1 MEIIALDKKNLRVFV
16 LIAFVGGVIALVSG
30 ALLGDRAVNF
40 ERRAM
45 RASGVVIDN
54 VANMG
59 GQNQVSYY
67 PKIRFRSSDGL
78 DVTFISSSGK
88 NDAEFQAGEGVTVL
102 YDPQRPTTAVIGSF
116 WSRWGLSV
124 LLIGLGL
131 VALIAAAMVQRSR
144 RSSEG
149 RALMS
154 QVPQADKADL
164 DTILRASVPAGFHKR
179 STAL

>member
-1 MEIIALDKKNLRVFV
+1 METMETIALDKKNLRMFV
-16 LIAFVGGVIALVSG
+16 LIAFVGGVIALVAG
-30 ALLGDRAVNF
+30 GLLGARAVKF

-67 PKIRFRSSDGL
+67 PKIRFRTSEGL
-78 DVTFISSSGK
+78 DVTFMSSSGK
-88 NDAEFQAGEGVTVL
+88 NDAEFQVGEGVTVL
-102 YDPQRPTTAVIGSF
+102 YDPQRPVRAMIDSF

-131 VALIAAAMVQRSR
+131 VALIAAAMVQRCR

-149 RALMS
+149 PALMS
-154 QVPQADKADL
+154 QIPQADN
-164 DTILRASVPAGFHKR
+164 AG
-179 STAL
+179 LG